1 MKLMDTLFLSIKN
14 LWRRKLRTFL
24 TIMGVMIGC
33 CAIVVMLSL
42 GIAMERNF
50 MAQVSQMG
58 NIMQIQVYNYNQ
70 GGKTPDGKDILPLD
84 DKMIAN
90 FEKIKG
96 VQGATPVM
104 NLNVKMMAGKY
115 VSHAFII
122 GIKAEMFSM
131 LDIPIISGRPLQE
144 GDTNHMVVGQY
155 VAQSFYNP
163 KASRYRWE
171 PAPEDFDLTKE
182 KVTISWDT
190 NYGEKPMPG
199 AEQPKVKAK
208 PITVEAVGTVG
219 QSGMEYDWSI
229 IMPFETVKQYQ
240 KEIEKWHKQNG
251 NSSGVGG
258 GRIYGKGIAIMP
270 GMGGNGTEQGYE
282 RVLVK
287 ADNINE
293 VVNIMEAIKEYGY
306 ECFSP
311 IQILDDMKKQSEGLR
326 QILLGIGI
334 MSFIIAAI
342 GIANTMYMS
351 IYERTREIGIIK
363 VIGARLNDIKRLF
376 MLEAWWI
383 GVFGGALGVALSYLL
398 SFLLNKFNVNLG
410 SSVIWTPEG
419 EMRLDS
425 SYIPIW
431 LSAVALLFA
440 PIASLIAGL
449 LPSRRAMKLSV
460 IKALR
465 QD

>member
-1 MKLMDTLFLSIKN
+1 MKLIDTLFLSIKN

-24 TIMGVMIGC
+24 TVLGVMIGC

-50 MAQVSQMG
+50 MAQVNQMG

-70 GGKTPDGKDILPLD
+70 GGKTPDGKDIPTLD
-84 DKMIAN
+84 DNMILKL
-90 FEKIKG
+90 EKIKG
-96 VQGATPVM
+96 VQGATPVI
-104 NLNVKMMAGKY
+104 NLSVKMMAGKY
-115 VSHAFII
+115 VSHANIL
-122 GIKAEMFSM
+122 GIKADMIEL
-131 LDIPIISGRPLQE
+131 LDIPIISGRALQE
-144 GDTNHMVVGQY
+144 GDTDHMIVGKY

-163 KASRYRWE
+163 KASRYSWE
-171 PAPEDFDLTKE
+171 PAPEDFDLTQE
-182 KVTISWDT
+182 KVTISWDW
-190 NYGEKPMPG
+190 NYGEKPQRG
-199 AEQPKVKAK
+199 ESQPKVKAK
-208 PITVEAVGTVG
+208 PVSVEAVGLIG
-219 QSGMEYDWSI
+219 ESGSEYDWSI

-240 KEIEKWHKQNG
+240 KEIEKWNKKNG
-251 NSSGVGG
+251 NSSGGG
-258 GRIYGKGIAIMP
+258 MSYGMVYGDMYI
-270 GMGGNGTEQGYE
+270 MGGSGNSTDKGYE
-282 RVLVK
+282 RVIVK
-287 ADNINE
+287 AENINE
-293 VVNIMEAIKEYGY
+293 VVNIMDKIKEYGY

-311 IQILDDMKKQSEGLR
+311 IQILDDMKQQSAGLR

-363 VIGARLNDIKRLF
+363 VIGARLKDIMRLF

-383 GVFGGALGVALSYLL
+383 GVFGGVLGVALSYLL
-398 SFLLNKFNVNLG
+398 SYLLNKFNVSLG
-410 SSVIWTPEG
+410 GSVIWTPEG
-419 EMRLDS
+419 EVRLNS

-431 LSAVALLFA
+431 LSAIALLFA

>member
-24 TIMGVMIGC
+24 TVMGVMIGC

-50 MAQVSQMG
+50 MTQVSQMG

-70 GGKTPDGKDILPLD
+70 GGMTPDGKEIPVLD
-84 DKMIAN
+84 DNMIAKL
-90 FEKIKG
+90 EKIKG

-104 NLNVKMMAGKY
+104 NIYVKMMAGKY
-115 VSHAFII
+115 VAHGNII
-122 GIKAEMFSM
+122 GIKADMFKL
-131 LDIPIISGRPLQE
+131 LDIPIAQGRPLE
-144 GDTNHMVVGQY
+144 DGDTDHMVVGGY
-155 VAQSFYNP
+155 VAQNFYNP
-163 KASRYRWE
+163 KVSRYNWE
-171 PAPEDFDLTKE
+171 PAPEGFNLMEE
-182 KVTISWDT
+182 KVTISWDF
-190 NYGEKPMPG
+190 NYGEKPQRGMS
-199 AEQPKVKAK
+199 QPKVKAK
-208 PITVEAVGTVG
+208 PVKVEAVGVIG
-219 QSGMEYDWSI
+219 QSGSEYDWSI

-240 KEIEKWHKQNG
+240 KEIEKWNKQNSG
-251 NSSGVGG
+251 SSGGG
-258 GRIYGKGIAIMP
+258 GIIYGR
-270 GMGGNGTEQGYE
+270 GMMKVGSGNGENKGYD
-282 RVLVK
+282 RVIVK
-287 ADNINE
+287 AADINE
-293 VVNIMEAIKEYGY
+293 VTNIMEQIREIGY
-306 ECFSP
+306 ECYSP
-311 IQILDDMKKQSEGLR
+311 IQMLEDMKQQSAGLR

-334 MSFIIAAI
+334 MSFVIAAI

-363 VIGARLNDIKRLF
+363 VIGARLKDIQRLF

-383 GVFGGALGVALSYLL
+383 GVFGGLFGVGLSYLL

-410 SSVIWTPEG
+410 SSIIWTPEG
-419 EMRLDS
+419 QVKLDS

-431 LSAVALLFA
+431 LSAAAFLFS

-460 IKALR
+460 MKALR

>member
-24 TIMGVMIGC
+24 TVMGVMIGC

-84 DKMIAN
+84 DNMIAK
-90 FEKIKG
+90 FEQIKG

-104 NLNVKMMAGKY
+104 NLNVKMMADKY
-115 VSHAFII
+115 VSHANII
-122 GIKAEMFSM
+122 GIKAEMFRL

-144 GDTNHMVVGQY
+144 GDTDHMVVGQY
-155 VAQSFYNP
+155 VAQNFYNP

-182 KVTISWDT
+182 KVTISWDM
-190 NYGEKPMPG
+190 NYGEKPQTG
-199 AEQPKVKAK
+199 IEQPKVKAK
-208 PITVEAVGTVG
+208 PVKVEAVGTVG
-219 QSGMEYDWSI
+219 QSGSEYDWSI

-240 KEIEKWHKQNG
+240 KEIEKWNKQNG
-251 NSSGVGG
+251 NSSGG

-270 GMGGNGTEQGYE
+270 GMGGNGTEQGYQ
-282 RVLVK
+282 RVIVK
-287 ADNINE
+287 SDNIDE
-293 VVNIMEAIKEYGY
+293 VVNIMDAIKEYGY
-306 ECFSP
+306 ECYSP
-311 IQILDDMKKQSEGLR
+311 IQMLDDMKKQSAGLR

-363 VIGARLNDIKRLF
+363 VIGARLKDIQRLF

-383 GVFGGALGVALSYLL
+383 GVFGGILGVALSYLL

-419 EMRLDS
+419 EVRLDS

-431 LSAVALLFA
+431 LSAVALFFS

-449 LPSRRAMKLSV
+449 LPSKRAMKLSV

>member
-1 MKLMDTLFLSIKN
+1 MKLLDTLFLSIKN
-14 LWRRKLRTFL
+14 LWRHKLRTFL
-24 TIMGVMIGC
+24 TVLGVMIGC

-50 MAQVSQMG
+50 MTQVNQMG

-70 GGKTPDGKDILPLD
+70 GGKTPDGKDIPPLD
-84 DKMIAN
+84 DNMIAT

-96 VQGATPVM
+96 VQGATPIM
-104 NLNVKMMAGKY
+104 NLNLKMMADKY
-115 VSHAFII
+115 VSYVSII
-122 GIKAEMFSM
+122 GIRAEMFKL
-131 LDIPIISGRPLQE
+131 LDIPIIEGRPLQE
-144 GDTNHMVVGQY
+144 GDTDHMVVGQY
-155 VAQSFYNP
+155 VPQNFYNP

-171 PAPEDFDLTKE
+171 PAPEGFNLMEE
-182 KVTISWDT
+182 KVTISWDM
-190 NYGEKPMPG
+190 NYGEKPQTGVP
-199 AEQPKVKAK
+199 QPKVKAK
-208 PITVEAVGTVG
+208 PVKVEAVGIVG
-219 QSGMEYDWSI
+219 QSGSEYDWSV

-240 KEIEKWHKQNG
+240 KEIEKWNKQNG
-251 NSSGVGG
+251 GSGG
-258 GRIYGKGIAIMP
+258 GGGIKFGYGSIAIAA
-270 GMGGNGTEQGYE
+270 GSGSGTDQGYQ
-282 RVLVK
+282 RVIVK
-287 ADNINE
+287 AAHIDD
-293 VVNIMEAIKEYGY
+293 VVNIMDSIKELGY
-306 ECFSP
+306 ECYSP
-311 IQILDDMKKQSEGLR
+311 IQMLDDMKKQSAGLR

-363 VIGARLNDIKRLF
+363 VIGARLRDIQRLF

-383 GVFGGALGVALSYLL
+383 GVFGGIMGVGLSYLL

-419 EMRLDS
+419 EVKLDS
-425 SYIPIW
+425 SYIPLW
-431 LSAVALLFA
+431 LTAAAFFFS

-460 IKALR
+460 MKALR